1 MIIELGME
9 SQSFYFG
16 LIFLAAFFFG
26 IWFAAGRKGGYGP
39 PTTLKLRKGEGSTK
53 GGVLQSS
60 DEGKIHDPESPAV
73 RDVTPRSEGL
83 PLRGAGERP
92 WGPGLG
98 TAGVGAPPPAP
109 PGPPPSASFIYN
121 GHDWD
126 AFEVLGVSPYS
137 SFSEITR
144 VYQEAI
150 KRADPG
156 KHEFLQAAY
165 MAILR
170 IK

>member
-1 MIIELGME
+1 ME

-39 PTTLKLRKGEGSTK
+39 PTTLKLRKGEGPKK

-60 DEGKIHDPESPAV
+60 TGGKADDPDSPQV
-73 RDVTPRSEGL
+73 RDVTPRTDGL
-83 PLRGAGERP
+83 PSQGSGEARP
-92 WGPGLG
+92 SGPGLG
-98 TAGVGAPPPAP
+98 MAGVGTPPPAP
-109 PGPPPSASFIYN
+109 PGPPPSANFIYN

-144 VYQEAI
+144 IYQEAI
-150 KRADPG
+150 KRADTG
-156 KHEFLQAAY
+156 KLEFLQAAY
-165 MAILR
+165 MAILK